1 MAMRMASRAWAAF
14 GHDVA
19 MAAVSF
25 VLSFYLRVGNGIWGY
40 DGNLIWGYDA
50 AFAATAGAVF
60 LFTGLYRGI
69 WRYASLPDLL
79 ALVRAATIVI
89 LIFFP
94 LMFLVTR
101 LDELPRSLVGINWL
115 LLVALLGGPRFAYRV
130 YKDRNL
136 DHLLERASHV
146 PIPVLVIGAREDADL
161 FIRTTQRDPAR
172 VYRVVGLISDTAM
185 RVGRD
190 IGGVPVLGTLDD
202 IAPVVARLS
211 QRDDRPQRIVIS
223 TRGLDGGAVR
233 SLLDIADELG
243 IPLARLPRL
252 TDFQETRD
260 DPARHIEPVAIED
273 LLGRPQTV
281 LDRAAMKALV
291 AGRRVLVTGAGGTIG
306 AELVRQIAAMEPARL
321 ALFDNGEFAL

>member
-1 MAMRMASRAWAAF
+1 M
-14 GHDVA
+14 
-19 MAAVSF
+19 
-25 VLSFYLRVGNGIWGY
+25 IWGY
-40 DGNLIWGYDA
+40 DL

-60 LFTGLYRGI
+60 LSTGLYRGI

-79 ALVRAATIVI
+79 SLIKAASLVI

-94 LMFLVTR
+94 LMFLATR
-101 LDELPRSLVGINWL
+101 LEELPRSLVGINWL

-136 DHLLERASHV
+136 DHLLERTSHV

-202 IAPVVARLS
+202 IAAVVTKLS
-211 QRDDRPQRIVIS
+211 RRDDRPQRIIIS

-233 SLLDIADELG
+233 
-243 IPLARLPRL
+243 
-252 TDFQETRD
+252 Q
-260 DPARHIEPVAIED
+260 PARHRRRARHSAGAAAAPHRLPGDARRD
-273 LLGRPQTV
+273 PPHRADRDRGSAGPAA
-281 LDRAAMKALV
+281 DRARPRQHEG
-291 AGRRVLVTGAGGTIG
+291 AGRGTARARHRRGRHDRRRAFTPDRRHGSGA
-306 AELVRQIAAMEPARL
+306 ARPPR
-321 ALFDNGEFAL
+321 